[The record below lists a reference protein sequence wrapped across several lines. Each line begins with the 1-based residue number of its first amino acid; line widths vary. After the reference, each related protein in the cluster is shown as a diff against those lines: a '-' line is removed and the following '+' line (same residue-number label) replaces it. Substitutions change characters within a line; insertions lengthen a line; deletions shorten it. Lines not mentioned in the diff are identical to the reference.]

1 MTLSKLEEFF
11 SIGVMT
17 SWIKLPVIMH
27 ANKIGAKKRNN
38 LSWKSLEFWLEY
50 LVFLEIHTKV
60 TSSQTI
66 KRYTQNQS
74 LKWIQRTM
82 EKAILILQRVNFC
95 FQNTR
100 QSNDCMYW
108 MTCVG
113 SLTKKLD
120 FQNIF
125 SKTDIFLI
133 SFQQLDLNRHD
144 FWNMRFDSRTRKI
157 VKQEEHRSSLQNPR

>member
-113 SLTKKLD
+113 LWPKSL
-120 FQNIF
+120 IF
-125 SKTDIFLI
+125 KI
-133 SFQQLDLNRHD
+133 SFPKLTS
-144 FWNMRFDSRTRKI
+144 FWFHFN
-157 VKQEEHRSSLQNPR
+157 N